1 MLHNIPR
8 VNLWWVVSK
17 IMHTYSPITQKCL
30 NVQLQNLCHWNQH
43 FQKPTC
49 VEYQAD
55 FDHFSLVKM
64 EFIFFHSNFISN
76 HGNIM
81 EFWECKKLGTLLIY
95 LDSRGNDRDVRNIS
109 YISIAFPI
117 WWPYLFQKTHKV
129 VFDQEELLKITWKFV
144 HLAVWMCLSQW
155 WWLEVCLT
163 SSLLDKVCISL
174 YNGNFAKKSLQFG
187 VSLIPPF
194 TLPFA
199 LPRWCLISYSNKT
212 KSILD
217 LHIRK
222 KSNWWRNME
231 HFAAI
236 FFRYSLLSNVA

>member
-1 MLHNIPR
+1 MSKCTASRP
-8 VNLWWVVSK
+8 VSLESACPK
-17 IMHTYSPITQKCL
+17 SNMCGVSSY
-30 NVQLQNLCHWNQH
+30 
-43 FQKPTC
+43 
-49 VEYQAD
+49 

-64 EFIFFHSNFISN
+64 EFIFFQSNFISK

-95 LDSRGNDRDVRNIS
+95 RWIQRQWQDVPNIS

-144 HLAVWMCLSQW
+144 HLAFWMCLSQW

-174 YNGNFAKKSLQFG
+174 YNGNFCKKNSWFG
-187 VSLIPPF
+187 VSLITPF
-194 TLPFA
+194 TLPIA
-199 LPRWCLISYSNKT
+199 LPRWCLI
-212 KSILD
+212 
-217 LHIRK
+217 R
-222 KSNWWRNME
+222 
-231 HFAAI
+231 
-236 FFRYSLLSNVA
+236 